1 MKYRLFTTAVGGMML
16 LASSLAPA
24 AAQDPLRPSPNALPA
39 IQAPAVIAQ
48 DGSCVSACQT
58 RHDQCRVQT
67 KGSPTCDAE
76 RQRCL
81 QACLAAK
88 KR

>member
-1 MKYRLFTTAVGGMML
+1 MIHRLKTTVTG
-16 LASSLAPA
+16 LALIAMSLAPVS
-24 AAQDPLRPSPNALPA
+24 AQDTLRPSPHALPA

-48 DGSCVSACQT
+48 DGSCAGACQT

-67 KGSPTCDAE
+67 KGSPSCDTD